1 MHRSFTATLFVLCA
15 MAFASPGFAAE
26 NMTPKDAWAKM
37 QTGEL
42 VLVDVR
48 RPAEWRST
56 GLAPGAIPLTMGGDA
71 FYAELERIASAN
83 PGKTLALICAAGG
96 RSTMAAI
103 ELEKRG
109 LSDVVD
115 VKAGMLGGML
125 SSGWLDEGLPVE
137 AWKE

>member
-1 MHRSFTATLFVLCA
+1 MHRFLSAILFAIFAFTAPA
-15 MAFASPGFAAE
+15 MAAE

-37 QTGEL
+37 QAGDV

-48 RPAEWRST
+48 RPSEWRAT
-56 GLAPGAIPLTMGGDA
+56 GLAPGAIPLTMGGDP
-71 FYAELERIASAN
+71 FYDELENIAAAN

-96 RSTMAAI
+96 RSTMAAL

-109 LSDVVD
+109 LMNVVD

-125 SSGWLDEGLPVE
+125 SSGWLDEGLPVVE
-137 AWKE
+137 WKE